1 MPGVVFCPE
10 RFAGSVRRTVC
21 HPEGRVSR
29 SMRIGIIGA
38 GHVGGTLARLLA
50 KHGHEILIANSR
62 GPQTLVD
69 LVDDL
74 VGAGGR
80 AVTAEEAAQGGD
92 LVIVSVPFGRYAELP
107 VAGTA
112 DKTVIDT
119 TNYYPERDGHLPEL
133 DRDETTSSEL
143 VQAHLRD
150 AYVIKTFNTMYWEH
164 LRDFGRQ
171 SSAQFRY
178 ALPVSGDDERAK
190 RTVFDLVE
198 LLGFDPV
205 DVGMLATGGR
215 RQQPGTPVYGADLTA
230 AQLRDRLGLPAPW
243 GVPTPP
249 GGVGS
254 VRRG

>member
-1 MPGVVFCPE
+1 
-10 RFAGSVRRTVC
+10 
-21 HPEGRVSR
+21 
-29 SMRIGIIGA
+29 MRIGIIGA

-74 VGAGGR
+74 VGAGGW
-80 AVTAEEAAQGGD
+80 AVTAEEAAYGGD

-112 DKTVIDT
+112 GKIVIDT
-119 TNYYPERDGHLPEL
+119 SNYYPERDGHFPEL
-133 DRDETTSSEL
+133 DQDRTTSSEL

-150 AYVIKTFNTMYWEH
+150 ARVVKTFNTMYWDH

-178 ALPVSGDDERAK
+178 ALPVSGDDDRTK
-190 RTVFDLVE
+190 RTVFDLIE
-198 LLGFDPV
+198 QIGFDPV
-205 DVGMLATGGR
+205 DAGTLASGGR
-215 RQQPGTPVYGADLTA
+215 RQQPGTPAYGADLTA
-230 AQLRDRLGLPAPW
+230 AQLRDRMGVPAP
-243 GVPTPP
+243 
-249 GGVGS
+249 
-254 VRRG
+254 